1 MWSFSKSIGSGPQAP
16 GRGQCHTRHAVT
28 RPGLKSEARS
38 QKSGA
43 TAFAILAIIGLV
55 ATLVATTGCGYAVV
69 GRGSFLPAHIQ
80 VIGVPIFSNQTPYY
94 ELDQL
99 LTDKVRAELI
109 GRGRYKVVPEST
121 GVDAVLSGQITG
133 VNIAP
138 VSFTREQQ
146 ASRYVAT
153 VTVNI
158 QLRDTVENRLVWQ
171 NPSLTFREEFDAAS
185 GTDALDPTA
194 FFGQSSNALQRLSTE
209 FARTVISSILEA
221 F

>member
-1 MWSFSKSIGSGPQAP
+1 MAAMIL
-16 GRGQCHTRHAVT
+16 AV
-28 RPGLKSEARS
+28 
-38 QKSGA
+38 A
-43 TAFAILAIIGLV
+43 TA
-55 ATLVATTGCGYAVV
+55 GCGYALV

-80 VIGVPIFSNQTPYY
+80 VIGVPIFTNQTPYY

-153 VTVNI
+153 VTANI